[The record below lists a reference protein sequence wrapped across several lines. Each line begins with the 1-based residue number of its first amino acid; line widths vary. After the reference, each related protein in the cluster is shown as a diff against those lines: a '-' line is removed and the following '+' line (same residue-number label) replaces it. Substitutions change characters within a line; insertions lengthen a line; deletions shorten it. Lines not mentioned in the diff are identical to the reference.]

1 MIAAILSRK
10 LSLSFRNKLMIKI
23 FNKLKLKWGI
33 TSDWQVVTILIAFSL
48 AGPTVIFIKGWYF
61 DLLAFND
68 QTPTFVKTIAYLVF
82 IFPAYQ
88 VILLIYGFLL
98 GQFRFFWEK
107 GALRGRAAQE
117 GPPRRRRRHGKTPLK
132 QDEWTVPCPW
142 RSPGCR
148 EP

>member
-1 MIAAILSRK
+1 
-10 LSLSFRNKLMIKI
+10 MIKF

-33 TSDWQVVTILIAFSL
+33 TSDWQVLTILIAFSL

-68 QTPTFVKTIAYLVF
+68 QTPTFIKTIAYLVF

-98 GQFRFFWEK
+98 GQFQFFWEK
-107 GALRGRAAQE
+107 EKALVRAISRIGRKSNADKLI
-117 GPPRRRRRHGKTPLK
+117 PPDDT
-132 QDEWTVPCPW
+132 
-142 RSPGCR
+142 
-148 EP
+148 